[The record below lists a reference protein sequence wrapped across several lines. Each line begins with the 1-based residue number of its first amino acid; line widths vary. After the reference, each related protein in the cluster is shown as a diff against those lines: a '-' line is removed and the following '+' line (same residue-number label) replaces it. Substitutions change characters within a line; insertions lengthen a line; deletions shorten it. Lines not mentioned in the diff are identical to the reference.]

1 MQNMD
6 HALIIFMLKSI
17 KYYVL
22 QDTKGLRVRFHLKT
36 KNNADSRHIHTNNFN
51 ENLANYAFK
60 IEKVLF
66 CLN

>member
-1 MQNMD
+1 
-6 HALIIFMLKSI
+6 MLKSI